1 MAEKLKNIK
10 ETASDA
16 VEIIKELGSPDV
28 QESLEKIKETAK
40 VAREVIESFKDPEMV
55 KNIEN
60 IRKTSESFD
69 NISTKMENIMGDL
82 RESGV
87 LDEARETMKSAK
99 NAIGSIGGGDNKN
112 MNEMMDAVKEMLRSI
127 TDLMNELKLTVA
139 SSKKEGAIHD
149 AEEAV
154 RQTRSIFTAEEKS
167 KSK

>member
-60 IRKTSESFD
+60 IRRTSESFD
-69 NISTKMENIMGDL
+69 NISAKMENIMKD
-82 RESGV
+82 V
-87 LDEARETMKSAK
+87 KSF
-99 NAIGSIGGGDNKN
+99 GGGDNKN
-112 MNEMMDAVKEMLRSI
+112 MGEMMDAIKEMLRSI
-127 TDLMNELKLTVA
+127 SALMDELKFTVA
-139 SSKKEGAIHD
+139 SSKKEGVIHD

-154 RQTRSIFTAEEKS
+154 RTTRSIFTAEEKS
-167 KSK
+167 KQ